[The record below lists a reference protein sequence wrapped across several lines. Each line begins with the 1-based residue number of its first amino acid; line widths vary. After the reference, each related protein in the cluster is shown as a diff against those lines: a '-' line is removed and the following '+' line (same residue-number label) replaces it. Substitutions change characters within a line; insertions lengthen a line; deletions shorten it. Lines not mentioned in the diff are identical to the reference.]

1 MNKKNIEEKVNLFN
15 ENGYVLIEPL
25 EDDLIQ
31 KCKNLKRQI
40 LESKDKMRTAFA
52 NEEGVA
58 RHLINIA
65 RSDCK
70 ELVMEVL
77 KDKNVYEII
86 NLIFDNNNL
95 DITHS
100 KISFKTVGANSNWLA
115 HQDNGYRIANGN
127 KARTG
132 SAIMVFLEDVTLE
145 DGPLEVIPKSHK
157 NGTLEHERIWESDE
171 KIDYQLGLNGF
182 LDDAFTKVTGKAGS
196 VVLFDN
202 DTIHRSGPSYRSSR
216 YCMIVEVKDSDHKS
230 LDDYGL
236 PPIPYNYSPSLF
248 ESLSKNVRSY
258 FNLGRLWMT
267 IKKSKLIT
275 KVVRR
280 IAFR

>member
-1 MNKKNIEEKVNLFN
+1 MSKHNIAEKVTLFK

-25 EDDLIQ
+25 DGDLID

-40 LESKDKMRTAFA
+40 IESKDKMRTAFA

-65 RSDCK
+65 RSESK

-86 NLIFDNNNL
+86 NSAFDNIDL

-100 KISFKTVGANSNWLA
+100 KISFKTVGANSDWLA
-115 HQDNGYRIANGN
+115 HQDNGYRIANGK
-127 KARTG
+127 KAREG

-145 DGPLEVIPKSHK
+145 DGPLEVISKSHK

-171 KIDYQLGLNGF
+171 KIDYQLGLTGF
-182 LDDAFTKVTGKAGS
+182 LDDEFTKVTGKAGS

-202 DTIHRSGPSYRSSR
+202 DTIHRSGPSYKSSR
-216 YCMIVEVKDSDHKS
+216 YCMIVEVKGSDHKS

-236 PPIPYNYSPSLF
+236 PPIPYNYSPSLL
-248 ESLSKNVRSY
+248 ESLSKNVKSY
-258 FNLGRLWMT
+258 FDLGRVWM
-267 IKKSKLIT
+267 IIRKSKLLT